1 MTRRRDPLAATALV
15 LAFVAFAGS
24 FAHVRATVD
33 QHGQHGWISWAIA
46 SMPEVMVVLA
56 ILKVRRRRGDVWAWL
71 VGGSAAGFTLAA
83 NLAQAEMSPW
93 GLLVAGWPAWAAVGA
108 AGMIEMARPDPARVT
123 RPGRATGQGQG
134 RVKPQVSPPIPGP
147 VTPPVEPA
155 RLHSVTS
162 APDPGG
168 DPIVAQVEWVREQRA
183 AGVRRADVI
192 RAGVTRWGV
201 SESTMIRRWEAAA

>member
-1 MTRRRDPLAATALV
+1 MTRPDWPRLLVGVSLTAGMALV
-15 LAFVAFAGS
+15 AQSEIQLALAV
-24 FAHVRATVD
+24 
-33 QHGQHGWISWAIA
+33 GWPWWLAWCAAVSLDGYVMAAVLARKDIL
-46 SMPEVMVVLA
+46 PPVMVSAVSVLA
-56 ILKVRRRRGDVWAWL
+56 SHAVYAAPTAWASGV
-71 VGGSAAGFTLAA
+71 VGQGHLWWPLSAGC
-83 NLAQAEMSPW
+83 SVVP
-93 GLLVAGWPAWAAVGA
+93 LLVTW
-108 AGMIEMARPDPARVT
+108 RVHNLLE
-123 RPGRATGQGQG
+123 RKRQPRVTGQGQG
-134 RVKPQVSPPIPGP
+134 RVKPQVSPPLTPV